1 MWFMIADVCWI
12 TAEFSFVFKYIL
24 EVIAKCI
31 ALTIANDTV
40 LSISVALHALS
51 IAIKALDVG

>member
-1 MWFMIADVCWI
+1 MIADVCWI